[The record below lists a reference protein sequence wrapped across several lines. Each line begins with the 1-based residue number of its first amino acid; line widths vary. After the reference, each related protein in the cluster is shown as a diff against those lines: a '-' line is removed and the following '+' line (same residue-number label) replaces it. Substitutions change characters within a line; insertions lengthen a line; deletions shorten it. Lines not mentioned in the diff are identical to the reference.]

1 MPVNRLGPP
10 MPRNEPWRPP
20 VPPLPEQPGRLPVP
34 AREAAYAGWMRD
46 TGQSDGGFDTGRAE
60 AFAAGWSARDKSV
73 NHEPTRLDT
82 GSLFP
87 TMGLDHDC

>member
-20 VPPLPEQPGRLPVP
+20 VPPLPEQPGRTPVP

-60 AFAAGWSARDKSV
+60 AFAAGWDAARDPD
-73 NHEPTRLDT
+73 EAMLDT
-82 GSLFP
+82 ASLFP
-87 TMGLDHDC
+87 TMGLAHDV